1 MSFPALGVHLGKT
14 VKSVFGPIVTAVC
27 FAILLT
33 GCSKKETPTEV
44 EPEINNNVDRANPA
58 AVYCVDQGGE
68 YILQTGRCNLPNG
81 ESVSAWE
88 FFRHR
93 EQK

>member
-1 MSFPALGVHLGKT
+1 MNFSVLGVHQGKT
-14 VKSVFGPIVTAVC
+14 TKPVFTVTVTAC
-27 FAILLT
+27 FFAVLLA
-33 GCSKKETPTEV
+33 GCSKKETTTETD
-44 EPEINNNVDRANPA
+44 PKTNNNVDRANPA

-68 YILQTGRCNLPNG
+68 YILQTGRCNLPSG

-93 EQK
+93 DQS